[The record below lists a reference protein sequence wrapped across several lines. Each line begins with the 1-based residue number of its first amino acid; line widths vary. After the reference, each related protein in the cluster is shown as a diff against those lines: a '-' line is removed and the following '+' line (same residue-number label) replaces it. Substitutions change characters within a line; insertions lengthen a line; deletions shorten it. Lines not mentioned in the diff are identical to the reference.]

1 MILICP
7 ACATR
12 FVVDPAA
19 IGPDGRRVRCARCAQ
34 TWFQEVPAGTMTVA
48 GPTPVAAPPPAAP
61 PAAAARAAQAP
72 APPPK
77 AELPRRAE
85 TPALPPPVEPPDG
98 PPNGLI
104 ATPLRGPGGAPPL
117 ATEPMPSFIG
127 ARTRLDAAQL
137 PVLRPP
143 ERRFAVTTVQLGWAA
158 LGAFVVLF
166 LTLLI
171 SLSDSIAAVWPA
183 TEQLYDLIGV
193 KVTAQLRLTEP
204 KATYRVVEG
213 QQHLVISGQIENLS
227 SGARSVPP
235 LHVTLLDVKN
245 ASLASWEFR
254 PASDPLKPGQILPY
268 QTENASP
275 PPNVASVDVVFAGR

>member
-34 TWFQEVPAGTMTVA
+34 TWFQDVPAGTMTVG
-48 GPTPVAAPPPAAP
+48 GPTPVAAAQ
-61 PAAAARAAQAP
+61 AAAGPAQAP
-72 APPPK
+72 VPPPNAAP
-77 AELPRRAE
+77 AEPPRRPEA
-85 TPALPPPVEPPDG
+85 PALPPPVEASDG
-98 PPNGLI
+98 PIG
-104 ATPLRGPGGAPPL
+104 TPLRGPGGAAPL

-127 ARTRLDAAQL
+127 ARTRLDGAQL
-137 PVLRPP
+137 PVLLPP
-143 ERRFAVTTVQLGWAA
+143 ERRIPFTNVQLGWAA
-158 LGAFVVLF
+158 LGGFVVLF
-166 LTLLI
+166 LVLLI
-171 SLSDSIAAVWPA
+171 SLSDGIAAVWPA

-193 KVTAQLRLTEP
+193 KVTAQLKLTEP
-204 KATYRVVEG
+204 KAIYRLVEG
-213 QQHLVISGQIENLS
+213 QQHLLISGQIENLS
-227 SGARSVPP
+227 GSARSVPP
-235 LHVTLLDVKN
+235 LHVTLLDAKN
-245 ASLASWEFR
+245 GSLASWEFR

>member
-48 GPTPVAAPPPAAP
+48 GPTPVAAPPAAARTAQAPAAAPPPPPKPAPAEPPRRPEP
-61 PAAAARAAQAP
+61 PAAAP
-72 APPPK
+72 T
-77 AELPRRAE
+77 E
-85 TPALPPPVEPPDG
+85 T
-98 PPNGLI
+98 PNGLI
-104 ATPLRGPGGAPPL
+104 STPLRGPGGAPPL

-127 ARTRLDAAQL
+127 ARTRLDGAQL

-143 ERRFAVTTVQLGWAA
+143 ERRIPFTNVQLGWAA

-171 SLSDSIAAVWPA
+171 SLSDGIAAVWPA

-193 KVTAQLRLTEP
+193 KVTAQLKLTEP
-204 KATYRVVEG
+204 KAVYRVVEG
-213 QQHLVISGQIENLS
+213 QQHLLISGQIENLS
-227 SGARSVPP
+227 GSARSVPP
-235 LHVTLLDVKN
+235 LHVTLLDAKN

>member
-34 TWFQEVPAGTMTVA
+34 TWFQEVPAGTMTVS
-48 GPTPVAAPPPAAP
+48 GPTPVAAPPPTP
-61 PAAAARAAQAP
+61 PASPTP
-72 APPPK
+72 APSPK
-77 AELPRRAE
+77 AEPRRAE
-85 TPALPPPVEPPDG
+85 APPAVPTETPGG

-127 ARTRLDAAQL
+127 ARTRLDGAQL

-143 ERRFAVTTVQLGWAA
+143 ERRVPFTNVQLGWAA

-193 KVTAQLRLTEP
+193 KVTAQLKLTEP
-204 KATYRVVEG
+204 KAVYRMVEG
-213 QQHLVISGQIENLS
+213 QQHLLISGQIENLS
-227 SGARSVPP
+227 GSARSVPP
-235 LHVTLLDVKN
+235 LHVTLLDAKN

-254 PASDPLKPGQILPY
+254 PTSDPLKPGQILPY